1 MNIVLTVLL
10 CALIGSL
17 LVINCFL
24 GQLIVTMTS
33 YFLEKNR
40 ALRRSSFPDK
50 PAEREQIEHNK

>member
-24 GQLIVTMTS
+24 GQLIVTMTF
-33 YFLEKNR
+33 YFSEKTR
-40 ALRRSSFPDK
+40 ILRRSSFPDK
-50 PAEREQIEHNK
+50 PAPDPEQPPY